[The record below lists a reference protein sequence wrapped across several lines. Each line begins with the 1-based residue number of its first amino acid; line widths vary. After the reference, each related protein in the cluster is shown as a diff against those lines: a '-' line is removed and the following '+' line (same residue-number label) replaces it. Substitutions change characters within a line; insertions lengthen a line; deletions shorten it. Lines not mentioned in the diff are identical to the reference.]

1 MVALSLTLFAA
12 AVAAEPNSH
21 ILSDTPSYLNRAP
34 ILASFF
40 SVDVDRNA
48 TSSACSGRGLQL
60 GEPRHECHCNPGYSG
75 VSCEHPGAAW
85 SSGRLALSH
94 TAALV
99 SAGGSLP
106 KARAYHTLTP
116 VGDRLYL
123 FGGMTYVEG
132 KAHRL
137 NDLHYYNASAR
148 RWHTPYAVGHWP
160 THRTSHTTTLV
171 ASRRRGPR
179 LFVFGG
185 LNTHDEYCADLDV
198 FSVDAQ
204 VWTRLALKGAPKPR
218 ARHAAVALGGG
229 GVGPDGSGEGAGAS
243 SLWVFGGARYGSSL
257 TLYDDVHILDAQHE
271 PPVWYSPAIRGDSR
285 PAARCGHSATLLADG
300 QSVVVFGGDGG
311 TSDPTADPVAG

>member
-1 MVALSLTLFAA
+1 MAALSLTLFAA

-148 RWHTPYAVGHWP
+148 RWHTPPWLGRCCWP
-160 THRTSHTTTLV
+160 QTRPT
-171 ASRRRGPR
+171 SRRR
-179 LFVFGG
+179 
-185 LNTHDEYCADLDV
+185 
-198 FSVDAQ
+198 S
-204 VWTRLALKGAPKPR
+204 GATSMCGR
-218 ARHAAVALGGG
+218 C
-229 GVGPDGSGEGAGAS
+229 
-243 SLWVFGGARYGSSL
+243 GGA
-257 TLYDDVHILDAQHE
+257 T
-271 PPVWYSPAIRGDSR
+271 P
-285 PAARCGHSATLLADG
+285 
-300 QSVVVFGGDGG
+300 
-311 TSDPTADPVAG
+311 

>member
-12 AVAAEPNSH
+12 SVAAEPNSH

-116 VGDRLYL
+116 VGDRLYM
-123 FGGMTYVEG
+123 FGGMAYISG
-132 KAHRL
+132 QAHRL
-137 NDLHYYNASAR
+137 NDLHYLDVKSR
-148 RWHTPYAVGHWP
+148 RWTTPYSTGHWP
-160 THRTSHTTTLV
+160 AHRTSHTATLMV
-171 ASRRRGPR
+171 GPQSGPR

-185 LNTHDEYCADLDV
+185 INSKDAYCADLDV
-198 FSVDAQ
+198 YDVAKQAHTPDSPLDFLELRATIVDTVAHFGCCCAD
-204 VWTRLALKGAPKPR
+204 VGDHGLARGARGARGTSLLACENRRKPEIS
-218 ARHAAVALGGG
+218 
-229 GVGPDGSGEGAGAS
+229 PDLDAGAS
-243 SLWVFGGARYGSSL
+243 DGPRDGRNLSYHTQNIGNAGLGAR
-257 TLYDDVHILDAQHE
+257 
-271 PPVWYSPAIRGDSR
+271 
-285 PAARCGHSATLLADG
+285 
-300 QSVVVFGGDGG
+300 GG
-311 TSDPTADPVAG
+311 P